1 MKLLKKLSLSALLLA
16 GVVSFSFATNYEKIA
31 TELVNGTLLSTVN
44 SGLDDF
50 ASELG
55 FAVPQAAVQQN
66 VYADAFIGKVFPAVP
81 PHFAVGFNTGF
92 THLNTSGLAK
102 AADSLGIDG
111 VNDDLYFPV
120 LNADIRIGGLFLP
133 FDVGFSFM
141 TLDVS
146 SLNTMD
152 ADFTAE
158 FTTFAV
164 DARYALLEDGLVTPG
179 ISVGVGF
186 SMNSGTF
193 GASNKY
199 AEVTVDYN
207 VKTLYTQ
214 LQISKAL
221 NIPVVSIGFTPFL
234 GLRGL
239 VSNYSNDWSWKGKNS
254 AISTVVD
261 TYGLKTSG
269 TASSD
274 GFGGF
279 QPQVYGGVGFNF
291 MLIQLTA
298 SACADLRHIGGDDNL
313 WSGALSLRAK
323 L

>member
-16 GVVSFSFATNYEKIA
+16 GAVSFSFADISNIINDSASLSKI
-31 TELVNGTLLSTVN
+31 NG
-44 SGLDDF
+44 GLDDF

-66 VYADAFIGKVFPAVP
+66 VYADSFIGKVFPAVP

-102 AADSLGIDG
+102 AADSLEIDG

-234 GLRGL
+234 GLRAL
-239 VSNYSNDWSWKGKNS
+239 VSDYSNDWSWKVKNS

>member
-16 GVVSFSFATNYEKIA
+16 GAVSFSFATDYEKIA
-31 TELVNGTLLSTVN
+31 SELVNGTLLSTVN

-234 GLRGL
+234 GLRAL
-239 VSNYSNDWSWKGKNS
+239 VSDYSNDWSWKGKNS

>member
-16 GVVSFSFATNYEKIA
+16 GAVSFSFATDYEKIA
-31 TELVNGTLLSTVN
+31 SELVNGTLLSTVN

-179 ISVGVGF
+179 ISLGVGF

-234 GLRGL
+234 GLRAL
-239 VSNYSNDWSWKGKNS
+239 VSDYSNDWSWNVEYDSKS
-254 AISTVVD
+254 AKSL
-261 TYGLKTSG
+261 GLKTSG

>member
-1 MKLLKKLSLSALLLA
+1 MKLLKKITLSALLLA
-16 GVVSFSFATNYEKIA
+16 GTVSFSFADLSSAINDSKA
-31 TELVNGTLLSTVN
+31 LSTIN
-44 SGLDDF
+44 GGLDDF

-92 THLNTSGLAK
+92 THLNTSGLAE
-102 AADSLGIDG
+102 AADKLDIDG

-179 ISVGVGF
+179 ISLGVGF

-193 GASNKY
+193 GASNKN
-199 AEVTVDYN
+199 AEVKVDYD
-207 VKTLYTQ
+207 VKTLYAQ

-239 VSNYSNDWSWKGKNS
+239 VSNYSNDWSWEAKDLK
-254 AISTVVD
+254 I
-261 TYGLKTSG
+261 KTSG

-298 SACADLRHIGGDDNL
+298 SVCADLRHVGGDDNL

>member
-16 GVVSFSFATNYEKIA
+16 GAVSFSFADISNIINDSASLSKI
-31 TELVNGTLLSTVN
+31 NG
-44 SGLDDF
+44 GLDDF

-92 THLNTSGLAK
+92 THLNTSGLSK

-261 TYGLKTSG
+261 TYGLTTSG

-279 QPQVYGGVGFNF
+279 QPQVYAGVGFNF

>member
-1 MKLLKKLSLSALLLA
+1 MKLLKKFTLSALLLA
-16 GVVSFSFATNYEKIA
+16 GTVSFSFADLSSAINDSKA
-31 TELVNGTLLSTVN
+31 LSTIN
-44 SGLDDF
+44 GGLDDF

-234 GLRGL
+234 GLRAL
-239 VSNYSNDWSWKGKNS
+239 VSDYSNDWSWKGKNS

>member
-16 GVVSFSFATNYEKIA
+16 GAVSFSFATDYEKIIG
-31 TELVNGTLLSTVN
+31 ELQNKTLLSTVN

-133 FDVGFSFM
+133 IDVGFSFM

-234 GLRGL
+234 GLRAL
-239 VSNYSNDWSWKGKNS
+239 VSDYSNDWSWNVESGSIS
-254 AISTVVD
+254 AKSLE
-261 TYGLKTSG
+261 LKTSG

-279 QPQVYGGVGFNF
+279 QPQVYAGVGFNF

>member
-16 GVVSFSFATNYEKIA
+16 GAVSFSFADISNITASLSKI
-31 TELVNGTLLSTVN
+31 NG
-44 SGLDDF
+44 GLDDF

-102 AADSLGIDG
+102 AADSLEIDG

-234 GLRGL
+234 GLRAL
-239 VSNYSNDWSWKGKNS
+239 VSDYSNDWSWKGKNS
-254 AISTVVD
+254 EISTVVD

>member
-16 GVVSFSFATNYEKIA
+16 SAVSFSFADISNIINDSASLSKI
-31 TELVNGTLLSTVN
+31 NG
-44 SGLDDF
+44 GLDDF

-102 AADSLGIDG
+102 AADSLEIDG

-164 DARYALLEDGLVTPG
+164 DARYALLEDGIVTPG

-234 GLRGL
+234 GLRAL
-239 VSNYSNDWSWKGKNS
+239 VSDYSNDWSWNVENDS
-254 AISTVVD
+254 ISEKS
-261 TYGLKTSG
+261 LKSLGVTTSG

>member
-16 GVVSFSFATNYEKIA
+16 GAVSFSFADISNITASLSKI
-31 TELVNGTLLSTVN
+31 NG
-44 SGLDDF
+44 GLDDF

-102 AADSLGIDG
+102 AADSLEIDG

-261 TYGLKTSG
+261 TSGLKTSG

-274 GFGGF
+274 GFAGF

>member
-1 MKLLKKLSLSALLLA
+1 MKLLKKFTLSALLLA
-16 GVVSFSFATNYEKIA
+16 GTVSFSFADLSSAINDSKA
-31 TELVNGTLLSTVN
+31 LSTIN
-44 SGLDDF
+44 GGLDDF

-92 THLNTSGLAK
+92 THLNTSGLAE
-102 AADSLGIDG
+102 AAGKLDIDG

-179 ISVGVGF
+179 ISLGVGF

-193 GASNKY
+193 GASNKN
-199 AEVTVDYN
+199 AEVKVDYD
-207 VKTLYTQ
+207 VKTLYAQ

-239 VSNYSNDWSWKGKNS
+239 VSNYSNDWSWEAKYGDV
-254 AISTVVD
+254 STKD
-261 TYGLKTSG
+261 LKIKTSG

>member
-16 GVVSFSFATNYEKIA
+16 GAVSFSFADISNITASLSKI
-31 TELVNGTLLSTVN
+31 NG
-44 SGLDDF
+44 GLDDF

-102 AADSLGIDG
+102 AADSLEIDG

-179 ISVGVGF
+179 ISLGVGF

-234 GLRGL
+234 GLRAL
-239 VSNYSNDWSWKGKNS
+239 VSDYSNDWSWNVDNGSIS
-254 AISTVVD
+254 AKS
-261 TYGLKTSG
+261 LKSLGVTTSG

>member
-16 GVVSFSFATNYEKIA
+16 GAVSFSFAADYSKIA
-31 TELVNGTLLSTVN
+31 SELVTGTLLSTVN

-50 ASELG
+50 GSELG

-193 GASNKY
+193 GASNKN
-199 AEVTVDYN
+199 AEVKVDYD

-234 GLRGL
+234 GLRAL
-239 VSNYSNDWSWKGKNS
+239 VSDYSNDWSWKGKNS
-254 AISTVVD
+254 VISTVVD

>member
-16 GVVSFSFATNYEKIA
+16 GAVSFSFADISNIINDSASLSKI
-31 TELVNGTLLSTVN
+31 NG
-44 SGLDDF
+44 GLDDF

-66 VYADAFIGKVFPAVP
+66 VYADSFIGKVFPAVP

-102 AADSLGIDG
+102 AADTLEIDG

-199 AEVTVDYN
+199 AEVKVDYD
-207 VKTLYTQ
+207 VKTLYAQ

-239 VSNYSNDWSWKGKNS
+239 VSNYSNDWSWEAKYGVV
-254 AISTVVD
+254 STKD
-261 TYGLKTSG
+261 LKITTSG